1 MGRNKNKQKRNSVV
15 VCDDGENENGLAPL
29 MAPETTE
36 QLGGKKT
43 SRLYYVD
50 WCRSIGIHVVLLE
63 HCINSVETA
72 TGERYINQNWLEKKD
87 SYFRFL
93 LQFGVPLF
101 FFLSGMSVIY
111 INTEAP
117 NAFLKYMMDKL
128 FRIIAPLIAAIF
140 VFLIPRHYFG

>member
-1 MGRNKNKQKRNSVV
+1 
-15 VCDDGENENGLAPL
+15 
-29 MAPETTE
+29 MATETTE

-101 FFLSGMSVIY
+101 FFLSGM
-111 INTEAP
+111 
-117 NAFLKYMMDKL
+117 F
-128 FRIIAPLIAAIF
+128 
-140 VFLIPRHYFG
+140 

>member
-63 HCINSVETA
+63 HCINAVETA
-72 TGERYINQNWLEKKD
+72 TGER
-87 SYFRFL
+87 
-93 LQFGVPLF
+93 
-101 FFLSGMSVIY
+101 
-111 INTEAP
+111 
-117 NAFLKYMMDKL
+117 
-128 FRIIAPLIAAIF
+128 
-140 VFLIPRHYFG
+140 